1 LRFEK
6 SKETKKMK
14 VINNETKEP
23 EFREEI
29 ESEETAASSRAA
41 RKKPMVIAASILA
54 VVLLGVAALFWYRS
68 GGEAGKPVPAPRT
81 VSFDQENAEG
91 GATIPAGQTITI
103 QPDQLQNA
111 DIKIE
116 TVGEQINAEQVGV
129 LATGTVQANAYR
141 DTPVISLVGG
151 VVRQISIEAGEFVRA
166 GQTVAVVFSNEFA
179 EAQSRYLTLLTEREN
194 ARRNFERTQKLVQI
208 NQTGR
213 AEFEQA
219 ERQLKAAEAAL
230 SEARLRYERTQKLIK
245 IGAASREELE
255 QDTTKLRTAEA
266 ETAEARL
273 RLERARQLLVI
284 NPQSRAENEE
294 AQNKLRA
301 AESET
306 ATARQRLLL
315 YGMSPSRIDA
325 LRSVAQISSE
335 IAVPA
340 PVSGTVTSRAANVG
354 ETIEANKELGRI
366 TNLSSVWVV
375 AQVFEKDLGRLR
387 AGSGASVTTDA
398 FPDRVFRGTVTYID
412 PRLDETTRTAQ
423 ARVELENPDNLL
435 KIGMY
440 VRVAFGALGDAE
452 RTAPV
457 VVAAAVQNIGSRQIV
472 FVATAQ
478 PNIFELRPVRLGA
491 ESNGQF
497 PVLEGLSVGDR
508 VVTTGSFLLR
518 AEWLKQNPGG

>member
-1 LRFEK
+1 MNQ
-6 SKETKKMK
+6 ETIK
-14 VINNETKEP
+14 
-23 EFREEI
+23 EI
-29 ESEETAASSRAA
+29 EAEEKRETASAKR
-41 RKKPMVIAASILA
+41 RQIKPQFIAAALIA
-54 VVLLGVAALFWYRS
+54 VAALAGILLWYFAGADS
-68 GGEAGKPVPAPRT
+68 QAGKPVPAPRT

-91 GATIPAGQTITI
+91 ATIPVGQTITI

-116 TVGEQINAEQVGV
+116 TVGEQINTEQIGV
-129 LATGTVQANAYR
+129 MATGTVQANAYR

-151 VVRQISIEAGEFVRA
+151 VVRQIPIEAGESVRA
-166 GQTVAVVFSNEFA
+166 GQTVAVVFSSEFA

-194 ARRNFERTQKLVQI
+194 ARRNFERTQRLVQI

-213 AEFEQA
+213 TEYEQA

-230 SEARLRYERTQKLIK
+230 NEARLRFERTQKLIN

-255 QDTTKLRTAEA
+255 QDTTKLRAAEA
-266 ETAEARL
+266 ETAEAKL
-273 RLERARQLLVI
+273 RFERAKQLLAI

-301 AESET
+301 SEAEL
-306 ATARQRLLL
+306 ATARQRLSL
-315 YGMSPSRIDA
+315 YGMSPARIDA

-335 IAVPA
+335 IAVAA

-354 ETIEANKELGRI
+354 ETIEANKELARI
-366 TNLSSVWVV
+366 TNLSSLWVV
-375 AQVFEKDLGRLR
+375 AQVFEKDFARLR
-387 AGSGASVTTDA
+387 PGSGASVTTDA

-412 PRLDETTRTAQ
+412 PRLDEATRTAQ
-423 ARVELENPDNLL
+423 VRVELENPDNLL

-457 VVAAAVQNIGSRQIV
+457 VPAAAVQNIGNRQIV
-472 FVATAQ
+472 FAATAQ
-478 PNIFELRPVRLGA
+478 PNVFELRPVRLGA

-497 PVLEGLSVGDR
+497 SVLEGLSVGDR

-518 AEWLKQNPGG
+518 AEWLKQNPGGQ

>member
-1 LRFEK
+1 MNQEK
-6 SKETKKMK
+6 VK
-14 VINNETKEP
+14 
-23 EFREEI
+23 EI
-29 ESEETAASSRAA
+29 EVEETSETAHGARRAV
-41 RKKPMVIAASILA
+41 KPQFIAAGLIA
-54 VVLLGVAALFWYRS
+54 FAALAGFLIWYFAGA
-68 GGEAGKPVPAPRT
+68 GGSQAGKPVPAPRSTDVETSET
-81 VSFDQENAEG
+81 VGE
-91 GATIPAGQTITI
+91 TLTGQTITVE
-103 QPDQLQNA
+103 PDQLKNA

-151 VVRQISIEAGEFVRA
+151 VVRQIGIEAGAAVRG

-194 ARRNFERTQKLVQI
+194 ARRNYERTQRLVQI

-213 AEFEQA
+213 GEYEQA
-219 ERQLKAAEAAL
+219 ERQFKAAQAAL
-230 SEARLRYERTQKLIK
+230 DEMKKRYERTQKLLQ

-273 RLERARQLLVI
+273 RFERSKQLLAI
-284 NPQSRAENEE
+284 NPQSRSENEE

-301 AESET
+301 AESEL
-306 ATARQRLLL
+306 ATARQKLLL
-315 YGMSPSRIDA
+315 YGMSPGRIDA
-325 LRSVAQISSE
+325 LRSISQISSE
-335 IAVPA
+335 IAIPA
-340 PVSGTVTSRAANVG
+340 PVSGTVTSRAVNLG
-354 ETIEANKELGRI
+354 ETVEANKELARI
-366 TNLSSVWVV
+366 TNLSSVWIV

-387 AGSGASVTTDA
+387 TGSGASIVSDA
-398 FPDRVFRGTVTYID
+398 FPERVFRGTVTYID

-423 ARVELENPDNLL
+423 VRIELENPDNLL
-435 KIGMY
+435 KFGMY

-457 VVAAAVQNIGSRQIV
+457 VPASAVQTVGNRRIV
-472 FVATAQ
+472 FAATGQA
-478 PNIFELRPVRLGA
+478 NVFELRPVRLGT

-497 PVLEGLSVGDR
+497 PVLEGLAVGDR

-518 AEWLKQNPGG
+518 AEWLKQNPGGQ